1 MANDEALIESIQ
13 MIKAGRKAEAQLV
26 LEPYIQ
32 ANPHNIQAWM
42 WEAELFP
49 ADTDK
54 IKVLEICLE
63 HNPEHL
69 QVQRGLEI
77 LRARCGIHDPLVE
90 APAPALNEI
99 PGIPEPSPFTDQELV
114 VQTPAAPREALPIEK
129 RSRPAPAPQ
138 RRSPKKHPEWLT
150 TTGIVVGS
158 QVLVVRSRIP
168 MYHAG
173 ITAMYV
179 VTGKDYRVQYKA
191 ARKNSLVTMDAEILV
206 ANYPDGSSV
215 TVRYD
220 PNHPGRA
227 IVDDWQPAETKRVL
241 KQFKDRPEIRKALS
255 RQHRR
260 RMLTGLA
267 WAFGGVAATVL
278 SILIFSQLGVAGY
291 IVFGGAIAYGSYIFI
306 SGLVGWLWYWD

>member
-1 MANDEALIESIQ
+1 MADDKALTESIQ

-42 WEAELFP
+42 WEAQIFP
-49 ADTDK
+49 ADADK
-54 IKVLEICLE
+54 IRVLEICLE
-63 HNPEHL
+63 HNPAHP
-69 QVQRGLEI
+69 QVQRGLKI
-77 LRARCGIHDPLVE
+77 LRDRCGIHTPLVE
-90 APAPALNEI
+90 PLAPAPVETYGLPDPMPASI
-99 PGIPEPSPFTDQELV
+99 PLTTAEPSIAPVL
-114 VQTPAAPREALPIEK
+114 APRTIQA
-129 RSRPAPAPQ
+129 RQVPAPQ
-138 RRSPKKHPEWLT
+138 RTTPKKHPEWSSVM
-150 TTGIVVGS
+150 GIVDSS
-158 QVLVVRSRIP
+158 QVLVVRSRIQ

-179 VTGKDYRVQYKA
+179 VAGKDYRVQYKA

-220 PNHPGRA
+220 PKHPGRA
-227 IVDDWQPAETKRVL
+227 IVDDWLPAETKRVL

-267 WAFGGVAATVL
+267 WAIGGVVATIL

-306 SGLVGWLWYWD
+306 SGLVGWLWYLD

>member
-1 MANDEALIESIQ
+1 MENDNALTESIQ

-32 ANPHNIQAWM
+32 ANPHDIKAWM
-42 WEAELFP
+42 WEAEIFP
-49 ADTDK
+49 MDVDK

-63 HNPEHL
+63 HNPNHP
-69 QVQRGLEI
+69 QVKRGLEI
-77 LRARCGIHDPLVE
+77 LRTRCGIETPLEEIPVSDTW
-90 APAPALNEI
+90 PAPDSLTPPEQPTVSPAVPRSTEKG
-99 PGIPEPSPFTDQELV
+99 PGK
-114 VQTPAAPREALPIEK
+114 APR
-129 RSRPAPAPQ
+129 PQ
-138 RRSPKKHPEWLT
+138 RTKAIKHPDWAS
-150 TTGIVVGS
+150 TTGIVDGS
-158 QVLVVRSRIP
+158 QVLVIRSRIP

-179 VTGKDYRVQYKA
+179 VARKDYRIQYKA
-191 ARKNSLVTMDAEILV
+191 ARKNSVVSMDAEILV
-206 ANYPDGSSV
+206 SNYPDGSSV

-220 PNHPGRA
+220 PKHPGRA
-227 IVDDWQPAETKRVL
+227 IVDEWQPAETKRLL

-255 RQHRR
+255 SRHRR

-267 WAFGGVAATVL
+267 WAVGGVAATIL

-291 IVFGGAIAYGSYIFI
+291 VVFGGAIVYGSYIFI